1 MPEKPILILSA
12 LEGVERQ
19 ILHSFLENPSVVTN
33 PATQSVYYKGQ
44 LPTASGPIDIIL
56 GRTNQ
61 TNPNAGIETERAI
74 AFCAPRYV
82 FFVGVAGGLK
92 DAKIGDVVVG
102 EEVLGYERG
111 KALANEFK
119 ARPTSA
125 KSSYELEQLASV
137 HAYSAEWRRQAADLP
152 TAPFTAPVSV
162 ISGLIVS
169 GEKVDASEESSL
181 HKFLK
186 DHFNHAQAVEMEG
199 LAFLEACRHHAG
211 VEGLLVR
218 GISDLVTGKDP
229 ALDEFSQPYATRNAA
244 TFTYG
249 LIERLVAKNEQAS
262 RVPKRL
268 SNDAQKQL
276 VALATRLYPRG
287 ILDNQIWVA
296 AGGDAS
302 AIATGNNGK
311 TQWREAV
318 AKISNGG
325 GGDIT
330 FPTLIHAMMEEHA
343 KDSELQ
349 EMLRLVE

>member
-12 LEGVERQ
+12 LEGAERQ
-19 ILHSFLENPSVVTN
+19 ILYSFLENPSVVTN
-33 PATQSVYYKGQ
+33 PATQTAYYKGQ
-44 LPTASGPIDIIL
+44 LPTASGAVDVVL

-137 HAYSAEWRRQAADLP
+137 HAHSAEWRRQAADLP

-181 HKFLK
+181 HLFIK

-229 ALDEFSQPYATRNAA
+229 ALDELSQPYATRNAA

-249 LIERLVAKNEQAS
+249 LIERLVAKNAQAS
-262 RVPKRL
+262 TPKTL
-268 SNDAQKQL
+268 SNEAQKQL
-276 VALATRLYPRG
+276 VVVATRLYPRG

-330 FPTLIHAMMEEHA
+330 FPALIHAMVEEHA
-343 KDSELQ
+343 KDPELHGL
-349 EMLRLVE
+349 LRLIK